1 MNSYLSTAPR
11 QIPDFTKPLTDMTAI
26 DGENVQLTCEVSGV
40 PKPEITW
47 YREGFEI
54 APDSDFKVTFFMGL

>member
-1 MNSYLSTAPR
+1 
-11 QIPDFTKPLTDMTAI
+11 MTAI

-54 APDSDFKVTFFMGL
+54 APDSDFKVIFIMGL